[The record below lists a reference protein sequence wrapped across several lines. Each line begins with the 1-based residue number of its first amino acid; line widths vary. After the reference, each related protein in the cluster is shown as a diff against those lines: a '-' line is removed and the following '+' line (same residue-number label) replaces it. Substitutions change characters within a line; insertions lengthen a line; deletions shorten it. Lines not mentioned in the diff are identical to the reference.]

1 MKRNG
6 LLLTLGKIPCPFK
19 MIFFTKEEFPSLE
32 DCVCCRSFPDTLIT
46 VVLVST
52 DMLLS
57 VRCGD
62 KKAVEIEM
70 SSPYEKDH
78 MQMRNIKSSII
89 RTCVASYHPDLFTQI
104 NKNWD
109 SKNSIKHRW
118 LSTCS
123 AKKPCSNSPYP
134 TNCQSISF
142 PRYRGNNYFVLFF
155 LSFFEYL
162 KCHHE
167 VLIWA
172 IKSSFI
178 MQHPS
183 CSQRSRS

>member
-1 MKRNG
+1 MS
-6 LLLTLGKIPCPFK
+6 FQDD
-19 MIFFTKEEFPSLE
+19 FFMKEEFPSLE

-57 VRCGD
+57 VSCGE

-70 SSPYEKDH
+70 SSAYEKDH
-78 MQMRNIKSSII
+78 MQVRNIKSSII
-89 RTCVASYHPDLFTQI
+89 RTCVASYHPDLLTRI
-104 NKNWD
+104 DKNWD

-123 AKKPCSNSPYP
+123 AKKPCSNLPSPS
-134 TNCQSISF
+134 NCQSISF

-155 LSFFEYL
+155 SFLFR
-162 KCHHE
+162 
-167 VLIWA
+167 IPN
-172 IKSSFI
+172 
-178 MQHPS
+178 MPP
-183 CSQRSRS
+183 RSTHLGHQNPLL